1 MIKDSWNMTDEEF
14 NESLAIEKEEDEKE
28 KPTLITKK
36 EKTVFGTKLK
46 KNMVINRKEKKSC
59 LNTEKIVTDAIRL
72 AGPVREC
79 QTLKDAISFV
89 HPKKVGSL
97 QN

>member
-36 EKTVFGTKLK
+36 ETNRIRDEIK
-46 KNMVINRKEKKSC
+46 KEY
-59 LNTEKIVTDAIRL
+59 
-72 AGPVREC
+72 GY
-79 QTLKDAISFV
+79 
-89 HPKKVGSL
+89 
-97 QN
+97 